1 MQEVYI
7 SGHPATPWVDQSPA
21 DKSPGP
27 CSGLRSLRLKDFF
40 IHANISSKAATLLHS
55 LSTLQHLHYSG
66 RAPIHTNA
74 CAALSHTL
82 RSFTISGYAVEVLL
96 NTGFKPGAIVVGVGE
111 ALASTAARSCTIASV
126 TVYGCDV
133 STPETM
139 IDYIPLQNICEAEG
153 IPYFRIGQDT
163 DVGDMEIRSVACQY
177 V

>member
-1 MQEVYI
+1 M
-7 SGHPATPWVDQSPA
+7 
-21 DKSPGP
+21 
-27 CSGLRSLRLKDFF
+27 KDFF

-74 CAALSHTL
+74 CAALPHTL
-82 RSFTISGYAVEVLL
+82 RSFTISGYAVEVL

-111 ALASTAARSCTIASV
+111 ALASTAARSRTIASV

-139 IDYIPLQNICEAEG
+139 IDHIPLQNTCEAEG

-163 DVGDMEIRSVACQY
+163 DVGDMEIRISCMIPSVACQY